1 MIPFLGNIWVAA
13 AGYAVAGVLLWLLL
27 EAKEDLGAEIA
38 QCNTDKVIAI
48 AEAERLTR
56 EAMQIVMDERVA
68 QLEARIWD
76 ESNAR
81 RIAEEAR
88 VEAESR
94 LPEVRTIIREVASEN
109 ACIDTTVPDVIVDSL
124 R

>member
-1 MIPFLGNIWVAA
+1 MNIWVTVGGYAA
-13 AGYAVAGVLLWLLL
+13 AATLLWLLL
-27 EAKEDLGAEIA
+27 EAREDLGAEIA
-38 QCNTDKVIAI
+38 QCNADKALAV
-48 AEAERLTR
+48 AEAERITR
-56 EAMQIVMDERVA
+56 EALQTAMDERIA
-68 QLEARIWD
+68 QLEARLWD
-76 ESNAR
+76 EANAR

-109 ACIDTTVPDVIVDSL
+109 ACIDTAVPDAVLDSL

>member
-1 MIPFLGNIWVAA
+1 MMNLYVTAGGYVAA
-13 AGYAVAGVLLWLLL
+13 ALLFWLLL
-27 EAKEDLGAEIA
+27 EAREDLGAEIA
-38 QCNTDKVIAI
+38 QCNADKIEAV
-48 AEAERLTR
+48 AEAERITR
-56 EAMQIVMDERVA
+56 EAMQIAMDERVA
-68 QLEARIWD
+68 QLEARLWD

-94 LPEVRTIIREVASEN
+94 LPEVRTIIREVASED
-109 ACIDTTVPDVIVDSL
+109 ACIDTTVPDAVLDSL